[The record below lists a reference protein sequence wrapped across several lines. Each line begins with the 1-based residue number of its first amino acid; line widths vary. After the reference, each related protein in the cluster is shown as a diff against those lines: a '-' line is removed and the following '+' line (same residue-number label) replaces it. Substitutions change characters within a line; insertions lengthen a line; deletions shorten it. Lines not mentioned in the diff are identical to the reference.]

1 MAAQLDFTSK
11 TTINA
16 DAGGWDPANARAMVY
31 CSDLAYAD
39 PAHVD
44 QTLTTWNLKLE
55 KFLNVDDTQ
64 GFLASGDDG
73 LGIVAFR
80 GTQPT
85 DLIDWAT
92 DANCVLVQDAP
103 GKVHSG
109 FKRALDLV
117 WSDVDSFM
125 KTKQRVFVTGHSLGG
140 ALACLAAARA
150 VHLNTGA
157 AKALT
162 LFTYGQPRVGDA
174 AFVDFVNGRLG
185 GRMVRVVD
193 NLDIVPRV
201 PPRNSLGAHY
211 GHCDGVVWIDFD
223 GNLHGNPKY
232 WEALLTLLE
241 VAPQP
246 DELTLGAGGVAT
258 PGQLTLAAGGLST
271 KIRLDGFQGILA
283 KFQPSGRS
291 LASLLDLGDA
301 FLADDTTRLV
311 IRTIGKD
318 ALHEPAAMIVD
329 HFMDHY
335 SRLLDGTTGL
345 ADS

>member
-174 AFVDFVNGRLG
+174 
-185 GRMVRVVD
+185 
-193 NLDIVPRV
+193 
-201 PPRNSLGAHY
+201 
-211 GHCDGVVWIDFD
+211 
-223 GNLHGNPKY
+223 
-232 WEALLTLLE
+232 
-241 VAPQP
+241 
-246 DELTLGAGGVAT
+246 
-258 PGQLTLAAGGLST
+258 
-271 KIRLDGFQGILA
+271 
-283 KFQPSGRS
+283 
-291 LASLLDLGDA
+291 